1 MIVRS
6 QLPALSEA
14 HRGKHAGIRRLLVC
28 PTRIEVSAVYT
39 DLNAYLEAEQWF
51 TWLREELSAQL
62 IRWDEIGPPNAIALP
77 SVGSIEARLEG
88 QITLDVAARPRF
100 EVDREKMIELVQGA
114 NIYDGPE
121 DGGSHRLLIHV
132 ILMLM
137 VVLPTNASCRSAD
150 ADRAVRI
157 LVPDLVV
164 TVVDDEFSVVL
175 ARLVATD
182 VDRVRL
188 GAVRAARSRIAFFLY
203 VPPLVS
209 LS

>member
-1 MIVRS
+1 MLRLGDLLDLDSGRFCPTLNATIS
-6 QLPALSEA
+6 PLPALSEA

-28 PTRIEVSAVYT
+28 PTRIEVSGVYT

-121 DGGSHRLLIHV
+121 D
-132 ILMLM
+132 
-137 VVLPTNASCRSAD
+137 
-150 ADRAVRI
+150 AVREI
-157 LVPDLVV
+157 IQNAIDATLLR
-164 TVVDDEFSVVL
+164 FSYDT
-175 ARLVATD
+175 APA
-182 VDRVRL
+182 
-188 GAVRAARSRIAFFLY
+188 
-203 VPPLVS
+203 
-209 LS
+209 